1 MSLRDQWDL
10 IAGTTAP
17 DARGAAI
24 VYHGARIGLAVAVAV
39 ATYALFPAAPAV
51 DIPMYEVGSV
61 ATDNVS
67 APFED
72 TGPKPA
78 TQLAREQ
85 SEMAQTAE
93 PILAFVP
100 AALDSAD
107 RQIEGFFGVVERAA
121 STAQGRQA
129 AQDSIQQAAA
139 AFGVRLNAAEAGY
152 LAGETRRG
160 AMASAIERVFQ
171 RWVAAGVA
179 SSGALDGV
187 RGNVVLRQGDQTRR
201 TAVDSVASF
210 GGLVTRARLIHPDP
224 GSTVGDALYIKLIT
238 SFFHPTL
245 VPDVAATERA
255 REELRAT
262 VPAFKYE
269 VRAGEKI
276 IGAHEVVG
284 REEYDKLRAL
294 HDQAQQRTGA
304 QRQLGRIAGAV
315 LFNFLIL
322 SIVGIALLLFRPQLY
337 GSFRALSLFAMVYLV
352 VLIVSALV
360 AHSEFARPELV
371 PIALAAIIFS
381 ALVDA
386 RISMIAAMILAVLI
400 GGQSV
405 FRGTNALFL
414 SLVAGAAAAF
424 SVRVLRRR
432 DQSWHSI
439 LTITVAYTLAAF
451 AIGLTLGWPIQEI
464 GLSVLLGA
472 ANAVISVALALQF
485 ALPLAE
491 KFTRIETDVT
501 LVDWSDLNRPLMRRL
516 SLEAPGTYAHTMAIA
531 NLAESACNAIG
542 ANGLL
547 ARVGAYYHDIGKLK
561 KPQYFVENQPKGRNP
576 HDKLKPATSATIIR
590 NHVKEGVELA
600 EESQVPRV
608 VRAFITEHHGTGQIT
623 YFLEKAK
630 ERDGPVANPAE
641 FQYPGPLPQSAE
653 TAVVML
659 ADGVEAAARVLQDPT
674 PQKVRDV
681 IDHIVRMR
689 MEQGQLRDAPLTL
702 KQLDIVKEQFARV
715 LIGMYH
721 NRIDYP
727 ASSGGIT
734 AEFAS
739 V

>member
-1 MSLRDQWDL
+1 MSLREQL
-10 IAGTTAP
+10 ELVAAATP
-17 DARGAAI
+17 PERRGAAI
-24 VYHGARIGLAVAVAV
+24 LYHGARIGLAVAVAV
-39 ATYALFPAAPAV
+39 TTYLLFPAAPAV

-61 ATDNVS
+61 ATDNVI
-67 APFED
+67 APFEF
-72 TGPKPA
+72 TVPKAPA
-78 TQLAREQ
+78 QLSREQ
-85 SEMAQTAE
+85 DDAARTAE
-93 PILAFVP
+93 PVFAYIP
-100 AALDSAD
+100 AALDSAE
-107 RQIEGFFGVVERAA
+107 RHIAGFFEVVGRAA
-121 STAQGRQA
+121 TTASGRSVT
-129 AQDSIQQAAA
+129 DSVQQAGA
-139 AFGVRLNAAEAGY
+139 AFGVRLNSAEAAY
-152 LAGETRRG
+152 LSTESRRSAMET
-160 AMASAIERVFQ
+160 AIKRVFQ
-171 RWVAAGVA
+171 RWVSAGVA
-179 SSGALDGV
+179 SSGSLDAF
-187 RGNVVLRQGDQTRR
+187 RGSVILRREGDGRR
-201 TAVDSVASF
+201 IPVDSIASF

-238 SFFHPTL
+238 SFFRPTL
-245 VPDVAATERA
+245 VLDAVATERA
-255 REELRAT
+255 REALRAT
-262 VPAFKYE
+262 IPSFKYE

-284 REEYDKLRAL
+284 REEYEKLRSL

-322 SIVGIALLLFRPQLY
+322 VIAGIALLLFRPQLY
-337 GSFRALSLFAMVYLV
+337 ASYRALTLIAVVYAIVLV
-352 VLIVSALV
+352 VSALV

-381 ALVDA
+381 ALFDA

-414 SLVAGAAAAF
+414 SLIAGAAAAF

-439 LTITVAYTLAAF
+439 LTITVAYGLAAF
-451 AIGLTLGWPIQEI
+451 AIGLTLGWPIKEI
-464 GLSVLLGA
+464 GLSILLGG

-485 ALPLAE
+485 LLPLAE

-576 HDKLKPATSATIIR
+576 HDKLKPATSAAIIR
-590 NHVKEGVELA
+590 NHVREGVEMA
-600 EESQVPRV
+600 EEAQVPRV
-608 VRAFITEHHGTGQIT
+608 VRAFISEHHGTGLIA
-623 YFLEKAK
+623 YFHEKAK

-641 FQYPGPLPQSAE
+641 FQYPGPLPQSPE

-659 ADGVEAAARVLQDPT
+659 ADGVEAATRVLQDPT

-689 MEQGQLRDAPLTL
+689 IEQGQLSDAPLTL